1 MLVIFTDGAQTQ
13 RSQRVE
19 DRINPG
25 DNAENLKKQN
35 VTIFAVGAGTPDPVE
50 LFSMASGDKYVI
62 LAELKNLGRAVNR
75 ITQQLCRIEV
85 TVSRNG
91 LITLQRCL

>member
-13 RSQRVE
+13 RSQR

-25 DNAENLKKQN
+25 DNAQNLKNKN
-35 VTIFAVGAGTPDPVE
+35 VTIFTVGAGTPDPIE
-50 LFSMASGDKYVI
+50 LWSMATDENHIIFVQ
-62 LAELKNLGRAVNR
+62 LEDLGRAVNR
-75 ITQQLCRIEV
+75 ITERLCKIEV

-91 LITLQRCL
+91 VITLQGYL